1 MYEAR
6 IQRVKKNSLKESMIM
21 RRIFI
26 IFTLLL
32 TCAGVFSHH
41 FPEND
46 IRTFTTCNRS
56 LWRDKIVLND
66 DFSREGYSDTK
77 YEYDQN
83 GNMTSKLLKGIA
95 SVTYNL
101 LNLPDVITFTDGS
114 TASYCYDMTGEKR
127 RLTYSTVSSSME
139 QPVAASLQ
147 SGDGTLAQT
156 ESVSGSVT
164 TTIDYH
170 GSQVFQNYD
179 LKYIRLEDD
188 GIWTVP
194 DGYCYYVKDHLGNVR
209 SVNNLTGG
217 SVQTSQYY
225 PFGKMWDDLIWG
237 SGSTQPFRYGGK
249 ELDRMHGLDCYDY
262 GARMYDPGIG
272 RFMSIDPKAE
282 DYYDTSP
289 YAYCLNNPIKNTDPD
304 GRSVWSR
311 GAKLLWHVGKAVA
324 KNGLKA
330 LNTVDTYT
338 SAFSD
343 IQESV
348 NTLTDANASTADKV
362 MAGVSLASEFAPVSV
377 GDAKEI
383 GKTVK
388 GLTKDYSKIGA
399 TGKVGE
405 EVLKQLGGDSQK
417 TFKTSQGIRR
427 VDQFSKGVAHESK
440 VGYQSLTKGLK
451 SQIQK
456 DAELMESNAVN
467 GATWHFFES
476 PVTGKNGP
484 SKPLMDELRKNNIKV
499 EIHE

>member
-6 IQRVKKNSLKESMIM
+6 IQRVEKNSLKESMIM

-330 LNTVDTYT
+330 LNTVETYT

-377 GDAKEI
+377 GDAKAI
-383 GKTVK
+383 KNTISASRRGNNVK
-388 GLTKDYSKIGA
+388 GTTKSVRFVTDSNGNTVDTYNTPSGNYI
-399 TGKVGE
+399 
-405 EVLKQLGGDSQK
+405 QPNGDRTDILQTKSHFNK
-417 TFKTSQGIRR
+417 KEKRNDG
-427 VDQFSKGVAHESK
+427 FSHTHPKETNIDRKGVAHTTISDNTHQPTYDEIKNIENGKAQK
-440 VGYQSLTKGLK
+440 V
-451 SQIQK
+451 
-456 DAELMESNAVN
+456 
-467 GATWHFFES
+467 H
-476 PVTGKNGP
+476 
-484 SKPLMDELRKNNIKV
+484 
-499 EIHE
+499 

>member
-1 MYEAR
+1 MS
-6 IQRVKKNSLKESMIM
+6 IL
-21 RRIFI
+21 RIF
-26 IFTLLL
+26 FTLALQL
-32 TCAGVFSHH
+32 ACLGVFPLSATS
-41 FPEND
+41 NLYDKVDDMSLSYDGNRLTD
-46 IRTFTTCNRS
+46 IS
-56 LWRDKIVLND
+56 QGSDAD
-66 DFSREGYSDTK
+66 DFYDYTPYGDPSAASGQCT
-77 YEYDQN
+77 YDQN
-83 GNMTSKLLKGIA
+83 GNMTSNRLKGI
-95 SVTYNL
+95 SSISYNL
-101 LNLPDVITFTDGS
+101 LNLPEQVTFTDGS
-114 TASYCYDMTGEKR
+114 TASYSYDMTGAKR
-127 RLTYSTVSSSME
+127 RVVYSTASSTLE
-139 QPVAASLQ
+139 QPVASAMQSEAGTGAQAASQ
-147 SGDGTLAQT
+147 SAT
-156 ESVSGSVT
+156 VST
-164 TTIDYH
+164 TVDYH
-170 GSQVFQNYD
+170 GSLIFQDYSQ
-179 LKYIRLEDD
+179 KYIRLEDD
-188 GIWTVP
+188 GIWTGP
-194 DGYCYYVKDHLGNVR
+194 DGYCFYIRDHLGSVR
-209 SVNNLTGG
+209 SVNTLNG
-217 SVQTSQYY
+217 SCAQTSQYY
-225 PFGKMWDDLIWG
+225 PFGKMWDDLSWG

-272 RFMSIDPKAE
+272 RFMTIDPKAE

-289 YAYCLNNPIKNTDPD
+289 YAYCLNNPIKNIDPD

-362 MAGVSLASEFAPVSV
+362 MAGVSLASELAPVSV

-440 VGYQSLTKGLK
+440 VGYQSLTKGIK

-456 DAELMESNAVN
+456 DAELMESNAAN

-476 PVTGKNGP
+476 LVTGKNGP